1 MSAGSVPLFRS
12 SGQPGYSNLVSS
24 DPRHVRARKLVR
36 EIDVYFADGPCV
48 VRTNEGVVQVQPGDA
63 IITGLAGEH
72 WRVSRARF
80 PEKYHPV
87 PPTLA
92 GAAGR
97 YASRPYRILAVR
109 MGGAFEVLLADGLSR
124 LQGRAGDWLVDYG
137 DGSLGIVSPAIFGTT
152 YEVVR
157 KSGSGRRRMA
167 LHQLIQRLLLVG
179 ARLEK
184 LPPAPAPHPPA
195 ALLPLIESIETAHH
209 DFDQRALDYGNRYR
223 SVFWAIYLL
232 SAIAVMFAVLP
243 LALGW
248 DSPGHQLHSYAA
260 LWALGEVLVIGTV
273 SVIYWRGHRRHW
285 QEEWLR
291 ARTTAEL
298 AWYLP
303 MLAPLLD
310 FITPGGDPN
319 WYLRVFD
326 PGQHLRAGGEI
337 AALCERNE
345 PLARELLANAWS
357 DERFIASYTRWTI
370 EILEQQRHYHH
381 GVATRQRALLHR
393 VHAVSSGL
401 FGLTALGALLHLMVH
416 TMWLSLVTTSFP
428 ALGASLHGALAQSE
442 AYRLGQT
449 SERLVTQLKG
459 AIVRIRAAADEAHPA
474 SDITRVK
481 AEIQAAMA
489 LILEEHQDWHLLV
502 RPHHLPLG

>member
-1 MSAGSVPLFRS
+1 MSPGSVPLFRS
-12 SGQPGYSNLVSS
+12 SGQPGYSRLVSA
-24 DPRHVRARKLVR
+24 DPHHVRARKLVR

-48 VRTNEGVVQVQPGDA
+48 VRTSEGVVQAQPGDA

-80 PEKYHPV
+80 PEKYQPV
-87 PPTLA
+87 PPTVA

-97 YASRPYRILAVR
+97 YRSLPYRITALR
-109 MGGAFEVLLADGLSR
+109 MGRAFEVLLADGVSR

-137 DGSLGIVSPAIFGTT
+137 DGSLGIVSPAIFATT
-152 YEVVR
+152 YEIVR
-157 KSGSGRRRMA
+157 ASDSRRRMA
-167 LHQLIQRLLLVG
+167 LHQIIQRLLLTGV
-179 ARLEK
+179 RLER
-184 LPPAPAPHPPA
+184 LAPAPAPHPPP
-195 ALLPLIESIETAHH
+195 ALLPLIESIEAAHH
-209 DFDQRALDYGNRYR
+209 GFDQQALDYGNRYR
-223 SVFWAIYLL
+223 SGFWAIYLL

-260 LWALGEVLVIGTV
+260 LWALGEVVVIGTV
-273 SVIYWRGHRRHW
+273 SVIYWLGHRHHW
-285 QEEWLR
+285 QQEWLR

-310 FITPGGDPN
+310 FTTPAAEAN

-326 PGQHLRAGGEI
+326 PGQHLRAGGEV
-337 AALCERNE
+337 ATLCERNE

-357 DERFIASYTRWTI
+357 DRRFVASYTRWTM

-381 GVATRQRALLHR
+381 GIATRQRALLHR
-393 VHAVSSGL
+393 VHIVTSSL
-401 FGLTALGALLHLMVH
+401 FGLTALGALLHLAVH
-416 TMWLSLVTTSFP
+416 TMWLSLITTFFP

-459 AIVRIRAAADEAHPA
+459 VIDRIRAAVDEARPGGEVTG
-474 SDITRVK
+474 IK
-481 AEIQAAMA
+481 AAIQAAMA

>member
-1 MSAGSVPLFRS
+1 LSAGSVPLFRS
-12 SGQPGYSNLVSS
+12 SAQPGHSSFVSD

-36 EIDVYFADGPCV
+36 EIDVYFTDGPCV
-48 VRTNEGVVQVQPGDA
+48 VRTNEGVVQARPGDA
-63 IITGLAGEH
+63 IITGIAGEH

-80 PEKYHPV
+80 PEKYRPV
-87 PPTLA
+87 PPTA
-92 GAAGR
+92 SGEAGR
-97 YASRPYRILAVR
+97 YLSLPNRILAVR
-109 MGGAFEVLLADGLSR
+109 MDEAFEVLLADGESR
-124 LQGRAGDWLVDYG
+124 LQGRVGDWLVDYG
-137 DGSLGIVSPAIFGTT
+137 DGSLGIVSPAIFATT
-152 YEVVR
+152 YQIFR
-157 KSGSGRRRMA
+157 ASDSRRPMA
-167 LHQLIQRLLLVG
+167 LHQIIQRLLLIGV
-179 ARLEK
+179 RLER
-184 LPPAPAPHPPA
+184 LQPAPTPHPPA
-195 ALLPLIESIETAHH
+195 SLLPLIESIEAAHD
-209 DFDQRALDYGNRYR
+209 DFDRRALDYGNRYR
-223 SVFWAIYLL
+223 SGFWAIYLL

-260 LWALGEVLVIGTV
+260 LWALGEVVVIGTV
-273 SVIYWRGHRRHW
+273 SAIYWRGHRRHW

-303 MLAPLLD
+303 MLAPLLN
-310 FITPGGDPN
+310 FTTRGGEAN

-326 PGQHLRAGGEI
+326 PGQHLRTGGEI
-337 AALCERNE
+337 ASLCERNE
-345 PLARELLANAWS
+345 ALAQELLGSAWS
-357 DERFIASYTRWTI
+357 DARFVASYTRWTM

-381 GVATRQRALLHR
+381 SIATRQRALLHR
-393 VHAVSSGL
+393 VHAVTSAL
-401 FGLTALGALLHLMVH
+401 FGLTALGALLHLAVH

-449 SERLVTQLKG
+449 SERLFMQLTG
-459 AIVRIRAAADEAHPA
+459 AIDRIRVAVGAGAGGEVAGIKA
-474 SDITRVK
+474 S
-481 AEIQAAMA
+481 IQAAIA